1 MPKIKTLKILRKK
14 IKITANGHIKRGKGH
29 SNHLMGK
36 RRNVARKRSKKRI
49 VENIMVSPVGKLVR
63 AFNIKNN

>member
-1 MPKIKTLKILRKK
+1 MPKIKTLKILKK
-14 IKITANGHIKRGKGH
+14 KVKITANGHIKRGKSH

-49 VENIMVSPVGKLVR
+49 VESVKLSPVGKLVR
-63 AFNIKNN
+63 AFNIRN